1 MLVAQTILITMADN
15 QLKRITTCNS
25 GAMFKPSLTNSTGTI
40 TINITKDSHQIIVIM
55 VVTGQTTTMT
65 SITAT
70 IIRVTTT
77 ARLSRT
83 ISKMIMA
90 IGEKTRTMVEG
101 MAEINMTSDRAKVI
115 SQRRITTELIH
126 IRQATNSTSVVL
138 HHNLEIR

>member
-1 MLVAQTILITMADN
+1 MLVAQTILITTADN